1 MSLLDES
8 DSEHNSGIDSDP
20 EWHITHVMDDS
31 DTEGELSDV
40 EIERQQE
47 ELYCQEQAQILGAE
61 RFSDPDWVPHI
72 SQKKQKVANYGEEG
86 NTGV

>member
-1 MSLLDES
+1 
-8 DSEHNSGIDSDP
+8 
-20 EWHITHVMDDS
+20 MDDS